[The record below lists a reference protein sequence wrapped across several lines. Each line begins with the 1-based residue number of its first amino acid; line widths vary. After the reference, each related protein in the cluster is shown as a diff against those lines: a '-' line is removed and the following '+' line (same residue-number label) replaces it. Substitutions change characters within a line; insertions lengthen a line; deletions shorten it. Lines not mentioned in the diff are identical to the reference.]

1 VSQVFAPP
9 VGYVPYLGD
18 RELDED
24 DKPPVSPTVVFLC
37 AEPEKPVKTENSV
50 MPETIKAAEKAA
62 ASNNVK
68 VRVRDNYRVLH
79 ESKPYVGGET
89 LELPMSTAANWIK
102 NGWVEPVTPKGT
114 K

>member
-1 VSQVFAPP
+1 MNPIFALQV
-9 VGYVPYLGD
+9 GHTPYL
-18 RELDED
+18 EDED
-24 DKPPVSPTVVFLC
+24 DKPVSSVVFLTP
-37 AEPEKPVKTENSV
+37 EPEKKESVNSA
-50 MPETIKAAEKAA
+50 MAETIKAAEKAA

-79 ESKPYVGGET
+79 ESKPYVGGQT

-102 NGWVEPVTPKGT
+102 NGWVEKVPPPKGT